1 MSLCLLLFIP
11 FHDIMAGELVTR
23 DSLNNTT
30 DTLKNGFFHR
40 LYRYFEQSNKVKEEK
55 KFDFSIIGGPHFS
68 SDTKLGL
75 GVVASGLF
83 RIDREDKTISP
94 SNISLYGDVTT
105 TGFYLLGIR
114 GNMIFPKD
122 RFRANINMYFF
133 SFPSEYWGI
142 GYDAGK
148 DEDHKTEYKRLEQQV
163 KLELLY
169 KLAPNLYAGANL
181 MFRNV
186 TARNFDDITFL
197 NGAKKNVNTF
207 GPGLVISYDSRDFI
221 PNPARG
227 FFAQLEQQFFP
238 GWLGNDDSFKRTSVD
253 FRYYQKIWKGAILA
267 TQLQGTFNYGNTP
280 WSMVSLMGGSY
291 AMRGYYEGRY
301 RDNDLI
307 QFQVEYRQ
315 KIYNRHGITAWQEP
329 ETCSPTWT
337 NSNGSKP
344 CRPTE

>member
-1 MSLCLLLFIP
+1 MIQRIICALSLCLLLFIP
-11 FHDIMAGELVTR
+11 FHDIMAGELVSR

-207 GPGLVISYDSRDFI
+207 GP
-221 PNPARG
+221 
-227 FFAQLEQQFFP
+227 
-238 GWLGNDDSFKRTSVD
+238 
-253 FRYYQKIWKGAILA
+253 
-267 TQLQGTFNYGNTP
+267 
-280 WSMVSLMGGSY
+280 
-291 AMRGYYEGRY
+291 
-301 RDNDLI
+301 
-307 QFQVEYRQ
+307 
-315 KIYNRHGITAWQEP
+315 
-329 ETCSPTWT
+329 
-337 NSNGSKP
+337 
-344 CRPTE
+344 

>member
-1 MSLCLLLFIP
+1 MIQRIICALSLCLLLFIP

-221 PNPARG
+221 PNPG
-227 FFAQLEQQFFP
+227 
-238 GWLGNDDSFKRTSVD
+238 KRL
-253 FRYYQKIWKGAILA
+253 F
-267 TQLQGTFNYGNTP
+267 
-280 WSMVSLMGGSY
+280 
-291 AMRGYYEGRY
+291 
-301 RDNDLI
+301 
-307 QFQVEYRQ
+307 
-315 KIYNRHGITAWQEP
+315 
-329 ETCSPTWT
+329 
-337 NSNGSKP
+337 
-344 CRPTE
+344 RPTGTTILPRMAGK

>member
-1 MSLCLLLFIP
+1 MIQRITCALSLCLLLFIP

-40 LYRYFEQSNKVKEEK
+40 FYRYFEQSNKVKEEK

-133 SFPSEYWGI
+133 TFFLAPLRNVMSSKFLAVTLRNMRFAP
-142 GYDAGK
+142 A
-148 DEDHKTEYKRLEQQV
+148 
-163 KLELLY
+163 Y
-169 KLAPNLYAGANL
+169 KLGASLY
-181 MFRNV
+181 R
-186 TARNFDDITFL
+186 
-197 NGAKKNVNTF
+197 
-207 GPGLVISYDSRDFI
+207 SS
-221 PNPARG
+221 
-227 FFAQLEQQFFP
+227 
-238 GWLGNDDSFKRTSVD
+238 SFTCCSNRLYSV
-253 FRYYQKIWKGAILA
+253 L
-267 TQLQGTFNYGNTP
+267 
-280 WSMVSLMGGSY
+280 
-291 AMRGYYEGRY
+291 
-301 RDNDLI
+301 
-307 QFQVEYRQ
+307 
-315 KIYNRHGITAWQEP
+315 
-329 ETCSPTWT
+329 
-337 NSNGSKP
+337 
-344 CRPTE
+344 

>member
-1 MSLCLLLFIP
+1 MIQRIICALSLCLLLFIP

-207 GPGLVISYDSRDFI
+207 GPGLVISDMVHWQKRHLYLFFHQKKNSHMQSVRY
-221 PNPARG
+221 PRHLSLTVLLPWHLPVHPVWHLWLQVYQSNP
-227 FFAQLEQQFFP
+227 
-238 GWLGNDDSFKRTSVD
+238 W
-253 FRYYQKIWKGAILA
+253 
-267 TQLQGTFNYGNTP
+267 
-280 WSMVSLMGGSY
+280 
-291 AMRGYYEGRY
+291 
-301 RDNDLI
+301 
-307 QFQVEYRQ
+307 
-315 KIYNRHGITAWQEP
+315 
-329 ETCSPTWT
+329 
-337 NSNGSKP
+337 
-344 CRPTE
+344 

>member
-1 MSLCLLLFIP
+1 MIQRITRALSLCLLLFIP
-11 FHDIMAGELVTR
+11 FHDIMAGEFMTR

-30 DTLKNGFFHR
+30 DTLKKGFFHR
-40 LYRYFEQSNKVKEEK
+40 FYRYFEQSNKVKEEK

-148 DEDHKTEYKRLEQQV
+148 DEDHKTEYKR
-163 KLELLY
+163 
-169 KLAPNLYAGANL
+169 
-181 MFRNV
+181 
-186 TARNFDDITFL
+186 
-197 NGAKKNVNTF
+197 
-207 GPGLVISYDSRDFI
+207 
-221 PNPARG
+221 
-227 FFAQLEQQFFP
+227 
-238 GWLGNDDSFKRTSVD
+238 
-253 FRYYQKIWKGAILA
+253 
-267 TQLQGTFNYGNTP
+267 
-280 WSMVSLMGGSY
+280 
-291 AMRGYYEGRY
+291 
-301 RDNDLI
+301 
-307 QFQVEYRQ
+307 
-315 KIYNRHGITAWQEP
+315 
-329 ETCSPTWT
+329 
-337 NSNGSKP
+337 
-344 CRPTE
+344 

>member
-1 MSLCLLLFIP
+1 MIQRIICALSLCLLLFIP
-11 FHDIMAGELVTR
+11 FYDIMAGELVTR

-207 GPGLVISYDSRDFI
+207 GPGLVISYDSTLSRTRQEAFSPNWNNNSSPDGWEMTIVSNAQAWISDITRKCGKVPYSPASYKEHSTTGI
-221 PNPARG
+221 PLGAW
-227 FFAQLEQQFFP
+227 FP
-238 GWLGNDDSFKRTSVD
+238 SWEDH
-253 FRYYQKIWKGAILA
+253 
-267 TQLQGTFNYGNTP
+267 TP
-280 WSMVSLMGGSY
+280 C
-291 AMRGYYEGRY
+291 E
-301 RDNDLI
+301 
-307 QFQVEYRQ
+307 
-315 KIYNRHGITAWQEP
+315 GITRED
-329 ETCSPTWT
+329 TGTT
-337 NSNGSKP
+337 
-344 CRPTE
+344 T